1 MELFSIK
8 IRRTFQLVSTL
19 FAQKKRNYAVN
30 NKMKNGSSGITQTK
44 EISLWFVRLILSQN
58 KFKSCAQNSYFLISR
73 ANIIV
78 FYDYMTN
85 LKNNVSEKAQK

>member
-1 MELFSIK
+1 MYQNNISFLYFIL
-8 IRRTFQLVSTL
+8 IRL

-58 KFKSCAQNSYFLISR
+58 KFKSCAQNSYFLISK

-78 FYDYMTN
+78 FYDYMTFW
-85 LKNNVSEKAQK
+85 

>member
-1 MELFSIK
+1 MYQNNISFLYFIL
-8 IRRTFQLVSTL
+8 IRL

-30 NKMKNGSSGITQTK
+30 NKMKTGSSGITQTK

-58 KFKSCAQNSYFLISR
+58 KFKSCAQNSCFLISR

-78 FYDYMTN
+78 FYDYMTFW
-85 LKNNVSEKAQK
+85 

>member
-44 EISLWFVRLILSQN
+44 EISLWFVRLILSQ
-58 KFKSCAQNSYFLISR
+58 KKIKSCVQNSCFLIP
-73 ANIIV
+73 
-78 FYDYMTN
+78 
-85 LKNNVSEKAQK
+85 E

>member
-1 MELFSIK
+1 MYQNNISFLYFIL
-8 IRRTFQLVSTL
+8 IRL

-44 EISLWFVRLILSQN
+44 EISLWFVRLILNQN
-58 KFKSCAQNSYFLISR
+58 KFKSCAQNSYFLISG

-78 FYDYMTN
+78 FYDYMTFW
-85 LKNNVSEKAQK
+85 

>member
-1 MELFSIK
+1 MYQNNISFLYFIL
-8 IRRTFQLVSTL
+8 IRL

-58 KFKSCAQNSYFLISR
+58 KFKSCAQNSYFLISMS
-73 ANIIV
+73 NIIF
-78 FYDYMTN
+78 FYDYMTFW
-85 LKNNVSEKAQK
+85 